1 VSCPTRTTAELLHDG
16 RDATPTPD
24 PTRPDAGATRDHGVH
39 AVEARHERAQ
49 ADGRDRRERAV
60 RATTD
65 IRSEYGIFPTGSL
78 QTKRPRRETRETESE
93 SAPLSGLMSVVV
105 RHGRGA
111 CERERES
118 ERSSERERDQRGNHR
133 VGVGSWEGR
142 NFYQIRPASEVCN
155 FYKIRPEIWD
165 QLLHFEARFQFFSA
179 AFGGRFGV
187 KFSTCQARFGSC
199 PGRRNSCSRAQCR
212 HKNK

>member
-1 VSCPTRTTAELLHDG
+1 MSCPTRTTAELLHDG

-118 ERSSERERDQRGNHR
+118 ERSSERERDQRGNRMLR
-133 VGVGSWEGR
+133 VVGLRASIAPNPRAGPRFANGPSAVGR
-142 NFYQIRPASEVCN
+142 YCCGSPGIFRLRICFIIFCN
-155 FYKIRPEIWD
+155 FY
-165 QLLHFEARFQFFSA
+165 FSGTGVDPVERCIFVRL
-179 AFGGRFGV
+179 FGL
-187 KFSTCQARFGSC
+187 
-199 PGRRNSCSRAQCR
+199 
-212 HKNK
+212 